1 MVATAR
7 QEAGS
12 RVTAGMGGG
21 ARAEK
26 LCLPGSLW
34 RQRAV
39 PRTRRLGEIPGLCR
53 GLRQQGRMLV
63 CGSGL
68 RHKANGN
75 RPDGRALSGRRGCDH
90 WSGESMWG
98 ALQKRGTGEL
108 IKVRKCLLL
117 GSPSTLAL
125 FNLGFKAFLEPWQIA
140 GGLYRDLFLL

>member
-7 QEAGS
+7 QEAGR

-21 ARAEK
+21 ARAEE

-39 PRTRRLGEIPGLCR
+39 PRTHRLGEIPSLCR

-75 RPDGRALSGRRGCDH
+75 SPDGRALSGRRGCDH
-90 WSGESMWG
+90 WWGENMWG
-98 ALQKRGTGEL
+98 TLQKRGTGEL
-108 IKVRKCLLL
+108 VKVRKCLLL
-117 GSPSTLAL
+117 DSPSTLAL

-140 GGLYRDLFLL
+140 GGLYRDLLLL

>member
-1 MVATAR
+1 MATAK

-12 RVTAGMGGG
+12 RVAAGMGGG

-39 PRTRRLGEIPGLCR
+39 PRTRRLGEIPSLCR
-53 GLRQQGRMLV
+53 GLRQQGGMLV

-75 RPDGRALSGRRGCDH
+75 CPDGRALSGRRGCDH
-90 WSGESMWG
+90 WWGEY
-98 ALQKRGTGEL
+98 
-108 IKVRKCLLL
+108 V
-117 GSPSTLAL
+117 GSPA
-125 FNLGFKAFLEPWQIA
+125 EE
-140 GGLYRDLFLL
+140 RDWRIDKSKKMFAS